1 MKINSDRAEFY
12 DYLRNI
18 YSDGNDYL
26 EPIFNRKFSYGWQ
39 ICKGSI
45 EIDEDQYF
53 IKQLDGGWNESE
65 IIVLPPSQRSKF
77 GKYFIGFSLLE
88 VGRTKFLFMEPYN
101 LETLEVEDFQLL
113 KRYDGGEKLDEAAMS
128 WICLDKGEFIDK
140 DDKIISGPID
150 YPEQILQYQ
159 LPDQENLKHLK
170 GLQWYNHIYEYPF
183 FSKTNIP
190 KILKPEDIYF
200 PLEQYLREIQFP
212 DKIPE
217 DNRNDIQKLESKGF
231 DKKISFRKRKL

>member
-1 MKINSDRAEFY
+1 MKINSDRVEFY

-18 YSDGNDYL
+18 YSDDNDYL
-26 EPIFNRKFSYGWQ
+26 EPVFDRQFSYGWQ

-45 EIDEDQYF
+45 EMDEGRYF
-53 IKQLDGGWNESE
+53 IKQLDGGWDENE
-65 IIVLPPSQRSKF
+65 ITILNPSQRSKF
-77 GKYFIGFSLLE
+77 GKYFIAFSLLE

-113 KRYDGGEKLDEAAMS
+113 ERYDGGEKLDNSAMS
-128 WICLDKGEFIDK
+128 WICLDKGEFIDNF
-140 DDKIISGPID
+140 DNIISGPID
-150 YPEQILQYQ
+150 YPEQILQYS
-159 LPDQENLKHLK
+159 LPNQENLKYLK

-183 FSKTNIP
+183 LSKTNIP

-231 DKKISFRKRKL
+231 DKKISFKKRKS